1 MLIVNSRSSE
11 IDCSGLRRAHA
22 HCDRS
27 AFGGEPRALGLYRHF
42 FRHRRGS
49 DLNDVSL
56 VKEIQNLEVLTLS
69 RNSISSLHDLSS
81 CKHLSE
87 LYLRSNCITSLSEL
101 HFLEAL
107 PRLCV
112 LWLAGN
118 PCCGSDP
125 VAYRLSVLRCLPNLQ
140 LLDNQSVTEEER
152 LLAQQEGKV
161 IPPASIRASDAC
173 ESVVEVIEAAV
184 EDPVRFNLAE
194 TNMIRKEL
202 GLKPLPEEK
211 FACSNSAL
219 LFDRTCGS
227 KKSCVLEAVLLLL
240 QELKQEELHI
250 VLRTTEQQL
259 SLLRS

>member
-1 MLIVNSRSSE
+1 MRKLSRQLVLTRARAPALSAV
-11 IDCSGLRRAHA
+11 RR
-22 HCDRS
+22 
-27 AFGGEPRALGLYRHF
+27 LNVW
-42 FRHRRGS
+42 GS

-56 VKEIQNLEVLTLS
+56 VKEIQNLEVLTL

-87 LYLRSNCITSLSEL
+87 LYLRGNCITSLSEL

-125 VAYRLSVLRCLPNLQ
+125 VAYRLAVLRCLPNLQ
-140 LLDNQSVTEEER
+140 LLDNRSVTEEER
-152 LLAQQEGKV
+152 LLAQQEGKT
-161 IPPASIRASDAC
+161 IPPVSIRASNAFENVPED
-173 ESVVEVIEAAV
+173 IQAAAG
-184 EDPVRFNLAE
+184 DSLRFDLAE
-194 TNMIRKEL
+194 TNLIREEL

-211 FACSNSAL
+211 FACSNPAL
-219 LFDRTCGS
+219 LLGRPCSS

-240 QELKQEELHI
+240 QELKQEELQI
-250 VLRTTEQQL
+250 VLRTTEQKL
-259 SLLRS
+259 CL